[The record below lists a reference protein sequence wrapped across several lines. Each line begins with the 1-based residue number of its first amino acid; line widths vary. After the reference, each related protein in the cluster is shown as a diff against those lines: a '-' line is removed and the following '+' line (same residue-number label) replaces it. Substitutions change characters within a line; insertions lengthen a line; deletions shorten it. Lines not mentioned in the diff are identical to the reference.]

1 MPASSIDLLI
11 SIATFVIALGII
23 IFFHELG
30 HYLVAK
36 LFKIE
41 VEEFGLG
48 FPPRMIKLFKYQETE
63 FTLNWIPFGA
73 FVRPKGENDPSISG
87 GLASANPWKRL
98 AVLFGGPVANLLV
111 GISLFALVFTQT
123 GVPDLSKVQI
133 TSTTPDSPAALTGL
147 KSGDILLRINNTS
160 ISSSQQLISI
170 VNANLGKEISIEVS
184 RGNEVLEYKAIPRVK
199 PPDGQGPLGI
209 TMGNP
214 IRQVSVLSAV
224 PYGFIITFEQI
235 RMLLSVPGQLIQGTM
250 RPEETRVVGPVG
262 IFGYYQ
268 QARERDQQSAAVPD
282 QPAGVNQL
290 WLLAT
295 ISVAL
300 GMTNLFPIPAL
311 DGGRIIFVLPEIIFR
326 KRIPARYE
334 NMVHFI
340 GFAALL
346 LLMIYITTQDVMN
359 PAVLP

>member
-1 MPASSIDLLI
+1 MQGSFDLFI
-11 SIATFVIALGII
+11 SIATFVVALGII

-36 LFKIE
+36 LFNIK

-48 FPPRMIKLFKYQETE
+48 FPPRMVRLFKFQETE

-73 FVRPKGENDPSISG
+73 FVRPIGENDPSVPG
-87 GLASANPWKRL
+87 GLASANPWQRL
-98 AVLFGGPVANLLV
+98 SVLIGGPFANLLV
-111 GISLFALVFTQT
+111 GILIFALVFTQT
-123 GVPDLSKVQI
+123 GVPDFGKIQI
-133 TSTTPDSPAALTGL
+133 TSTSPESPAAQSGL
-147 KSGDILLRINNTS
+147 KPGDIVLRVNGTP

-170 VNANLGKEISIEVS
+170 VNANLGKEIIIDVS
-184 RGNEVLEYKAIPRVK
+184 RNNETISYKAIPRLK
-199 PPDGQGPLGI
+199 PPEGQGPLGI
-209 TMGNP
+209 SMANP
-214 IRQVSVLSAV
+214 LRQVSIISAI

-235 RMLLSVPGQLIQGTM
+235 RMLLSVPGRLIQGTM

-268 QARERDQQSAAVPD
+268 QARERDLDSSSTQD
-282 QPAGVNQL
+282 QPAGFNQL

-300 GMTNLFPIPAL
+300 GMTNLLPIPAL
-311 DGGRIIFVLPEIIFR
+311 DGGRILFIIPEILFR
-326 KRIPARYE
+326 KRVPARYE

-346 LLMIYITTQDVMN
+346 LLMIFITTQDLMN
-359 PAVLP
+359 PVTLP